1 MDLNK
6 IVQYGGYGLLGIS
19 ALFGILFYAGAVS
32 ENGLL
37 IWTYIL
43 IGIAA
48 AATVIFSLVNI
59 ATNPKGA
66 VNMLISMGVLL
77 VLVLITYFAASG
89 DIPTNAKGEPMSV
102 DPGTS
107 QWVGGAIGLSGV
119 LLVIAILG
127 IFSSPIFKLLR
138 NK

>member
-6 IVQYGGYGLLGIS
+6 IVQYGGYGLVGLS
-19 ALFGILFYAGAVS
+19 ALFGILFFAGAVT

-43 IGIAA
+43 IGLAA
-48 AATVIFSLVNI
+48 AATVIFSLANI
-59 ATNPKGA
+59 VSNPKAA
-66 VNMLISMGVLL
+66 VNMLISMGVLA
-77 VLVLITYFAASG
+77 VLVIITYFAASN
-89 DIPTNAKGEPMSV
+89 DIPTNAKGEPMAV

-107 QWVGGAIGLSGV
+107 QWVGGAIGLSGT
-119 LLVIAILG
+119 LLFIAIAG

-138 NK
+138 K